1 MNTMLTKLFSPLYR
15 FPAKGFT
22 LNYFRT
28 EHKKSHYN
36 LDKQQ
41 GNIKTSYTTGKGIS
55 PGI

>member
-1 MNTMLTKLFSPLYR
+1 MLTKLFSPLYR

-28 EHKKSHYN
+28 EHKKSHQN

-55 PGI
+55 LGI